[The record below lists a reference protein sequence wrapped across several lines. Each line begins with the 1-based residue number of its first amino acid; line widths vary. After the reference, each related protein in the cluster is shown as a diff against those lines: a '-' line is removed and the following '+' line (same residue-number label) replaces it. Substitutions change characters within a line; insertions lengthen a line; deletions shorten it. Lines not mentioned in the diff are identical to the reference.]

1 MQKEILTIRNLK
13 TSFHTQDGTARAID
27 GLDFSVNHRE
37 IVGVVGES
45 GCGKS
50 VTALS
55 IMRLVPNPP
64 GEIESGEIY
73 FEGED
78 LLRLSENEMRKIRGN
93 KISMVFQEPMV
104 YLNPVLT
111 VGDQIS
117 EPIRLHQGLS
127 RTQALDRVIELLRSV
142 EIPSPEERIRN
153 YPHQM
158 SGGMRQ
164 RTMIAMAISCH
175 PKLLIADEP
184 TTALDVTIQLQ
195 ILNVMRKLRDDL
207 GTTIILITHNLGI
220 VAEMVDKVIV
230 MYAGKVVEDSP
241 VKDLFEK
248 PYHPYTTGLLKS
260 IPRLD
265 QKRRRLHIIPG
276 NVPNI
281 LNLPDG
287 CVFNDRCEQRLKRC
301 LSEHPPLFEIG
312 AQRFC
317 RCWLYS

>member
-1 MQKEILTIRNLK
+1 MQKEILTIRNLR
-13 TSFHTQDGTARAID
+13 TCFHTQDGTATAID
-27 GLDFSVNHRE
+27 GLDFSVNHAE

-73 FEGED
+73 FEGKD
-78 LLRLSENEMRKIRGN
+78 LLKLSENEMRKIRGN
-93 KISMVFQEPMV
+93 EISMVFQEPMV
-104 YLNPVLT
+104 YLNPVFT

-127 RTQALDRVIELLRSV
+127 RRQALERVIELLKSV
-142 EIPSPEERIRN
+142 DIPAPKERIRN

-164 RTMIAMAISCH
+164 RAMIAMAISCH
-175 PKLLIADEP
+175 PKLIIADEP

-195 ILNVMRKLRDDL
+195 ILNVMRKLRDEL
-207 GTTIILITHNLGI
+207 GTAIILITHNLGI

-241 VKDLFEK
+241 VKDLFEN
-248 PYHPYTTGLLKS
+248 PCHPYTAGLLKS
-260 IPRLD
+260 LPRLD

-276 NVPNI
+276 NVPSI
-281 LNLPDG
+281 LDLPDG
-287 CVFNDRCEQRLKRC
+287 CVFSDRCEKRFKRC
-301 LSEHPPLFEIG
+301 LSERPPLLEIG
-312 AQRFC
+312 VQRFC